1 MKYSNA
7 NPYLIGITGGS
18 ASGKTSFL
26 LALKEKFRTSQVC
39 VISLD
44 NYYKPLHQ
52 QPRDIND
59 QPNFD
64 IPESIDVEAFIH
76 DLDKLKLGEAYE
88 RQEYTFNNSNTE
100 PKIIIHQPAPIIIVE
115 GLFIFYIQSVFDK
128 LDLRLFVDAHHDIK
142 WERRLRRDVTERN
155 ISEETVKYQWENH
168 VMPSYREYLEP
179 YIQNA
184 DVVILN
190 NHNFERSLQMVVN
203 HLKTILNQ

>member
-1 MKYSNA
+1 MKYSNE

-26 LALKEKFRTSQVC
+26 LALKENFTSGQVC

-52 QPRDIND
+52 QPRDLND

-64 IPESIDVEAFIH
+64 IPESIDVQAFID
-76 DLDKLKLGEAYE
+76 DLEKLKAGHNYQ
-88 RQEYTFNNSNTE
+88 RTEYVFNNTDVKPRTIN
-100 PKIIIHQPAPIIIVE
+100 HQPAPIIIVE
-115 GLFIFYIQSVFDK
+115 GLFIFYIQKVFDK

-142 WERRLRRDVTERN
+142 LERRLRRDVTERN
-155 ISEETVKYQWENH
+155 ISEETVRYQWENH

-203 HLKTILNQ
+203 HMKVVLNQ

>member
-1 MKYSNA
+1 MKYSNE

-26 LALKEKFRTSQVC
+26 LALKENFTSGQVC

-52 QPRDIND
+52 QPRDLND

-64 IPESIDVEAFIH
+64 IPESIDVQAFID
-76 DLDKLKLGEAYE
+76 DLEKLKAGHNYQ
-88 RQEYTFNNSNTE
+88 RTEYVFNNTDVKPRTIN
-100 PKIIIHQPAPIIIVE
+100 HQPAPIIIVE
-115 GLFIFYIQSVFDK
+115 GLFIFYIQKVFDK

-142 WERRLRRDVTERN
+142 LERRLRRDVTEWN
-155 ISEETVKYQWENH
+155 ISEETVRYQWENH

-203 HLKTILNQ
+203 HMKVVLNQ